1 MNNENAQ
8 NDILNAFAHNFSNL
22 NLDGIANLMGDDIKY
37 DGGNL
42 TKVEYLDCIEVAFS
56 FLKSEKVKQLEVVNI
71 TCLRCNKGLT
81 GFIFVSPSL
90 RMYYSFILEI
100 KDNKL
105 TDLIEC
111 SSFDF
116 TCNANPDIYR
126 YQRVLVKPYDF
137 KENYNDLPF

>member
-8 NDILNAFAHNFSNL
+8 NDILNAFAHHFSNL
-22 NLDGIANLMGDDIKY
+22 KLDGIANLMEDDIKY

-42 TKVEYLDCIEVAFS
+42 TKAEYLECIEVAFS
-56 FLKSEKVKQLEVVNI
+56 FQKREKVKQLEVVNI
-71 TCLRCNKGLT
+71 TCLRCNKGLS
-81 GFIFVSPSL
+81 GFIFVSPAL

-111 SSFDF
+111 SSFDV
-116 TCNANPDIYR
+116 TCNTNPDVFR
-126 YQRVLVKPYDF
+126 YQRFLVKP
-137 KENYNDLPF
+137 ENYEENYDDLPF